1 MYWKNSVKHGGARQ
15 KEKSKTS
22 EDINGYS
29 EGGCADD

>member
-15 KEKSKTS
+15 KEKRKTS